1 MAVALTTG
9 LTQPAS
15 AETTKFVS
23 NNAWADFFMFD
34 GSCTWT
40 SVGVSRYGASDSTV
54 HTYIYY
60 SVYDGCVGGEIVS
73 GGGEIDNADFK
84 VSSKRATAKLQTDL
98 NYDPNFYSI
107 GVLGHLDIVWTIDK
121 NISDRFEGRQE
132 SRRPEQHVRQRGT
145 WESFG
150 AAATGSLIGLAI
162 EGATGS
168 VGKSRNVTVEI
179 VR

>member
-1 MAVALTTG
+1 MTRHIARHACRTLMAVALTTRP
-9 LTQPAS
+9 TQPAS

-84 VSSKRATAKLQTDL
+84 VSSK
-98 NYDPNFYSI
+98 
-107 GVLGHLDIVWTIDK
+107 
-121 NISDRFEGRQE
+121 
-132 SRRPEQHVRQRGT
+132 
-145 WESFG
+145 
-150 AAATGSLIGLAI
+150 
-162 EGATGS
+162 
-168 VGKSRNVTVEI
+168 
-179 VR
+179 